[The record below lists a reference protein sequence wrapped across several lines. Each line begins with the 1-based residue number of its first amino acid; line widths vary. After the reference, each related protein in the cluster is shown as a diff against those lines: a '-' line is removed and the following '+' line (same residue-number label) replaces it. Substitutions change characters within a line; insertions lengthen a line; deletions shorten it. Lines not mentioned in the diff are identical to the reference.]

1 VDGHEAAQ
9 LAEKDGGNG
18 EADGERGVMS
28 KSRQKAP
35 EPEPDIHI
43 HYLGHSSFILQFDN
57 GITVLTD
64 YGASNSCGFF

>member
-1 VDGHEAAQ
+1 M
-9 LAEKDGGNG
+9 
-18 EADGERGVMS
+18 MS

-35 EPEPDIHI
+35 APEPDIHI